1 MSSILDPL
9 EQLARR
15 LDELEWYLR
24 EVHQITPAQ
33 IRDLRNRKE
42 RREKA
47 PIPPDPADLD

>member
-1 MSSILDPL
+1 MPRAETILDPL

-42 RREKA
+42 RREIQVKEA
-47 PIPPDPADLD
+47 